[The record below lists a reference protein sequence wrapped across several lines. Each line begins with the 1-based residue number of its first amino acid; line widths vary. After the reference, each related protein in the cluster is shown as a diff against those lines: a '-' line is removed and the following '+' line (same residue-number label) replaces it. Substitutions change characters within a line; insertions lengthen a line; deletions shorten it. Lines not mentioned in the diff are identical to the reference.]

1 MNKRKADKGI
11 VLRMHLQNMAMGLAP
26 VILFMPVALI
36 LHYMEQLGAWWVPL
50 LFTYFA
56 VYYTAQ
62 ALILIPKHYTK
73 LHHQLG
79 SEMFYQ
85 LYPDEMKKALHRIR
99 KTISPERELVIAD
112 YRSRMIDTDAD
123 ERSRKRSTA
132 SAVLYTVAAAI
143 VFVLAVFC
151 LYRLIRGLQN
161 GEKLN
166 FARVLHFVSIFL
178 MLTVSIALFRK
189 WFGTILQVV
198 TCVMLFYDIWANI
211 ANKLNVPVLYTMTP
225 VYEALIVAGVYLV
238 AGLGLPLVARHLNER
253 ARMHRNRQEFD
264 LAMYELGV
272 IDEKELAYR
281 MEK

>member
-99 KTISPERELVIAD
+99 KTILPERELVIAD

-161 GEKLN
+161 GEKLCPC
-166 FARVLHFVSIFL
+166 S
-178 MLTVSIALFRK
+178 AL
-189 WFGTILQVV
+189 
-198 TCVMLFYDIWANI
+198 C
-211 ANKLNVPVLYTMTP
+211 
-225 VYEALIVAGVYLV
+225 
-238 AGLGLPLVARHLNER
+238 
-253 ARMHRNRQEFD
+253 FD
-264 LAMYELGV
+264 LPDADGINRSVQKMVRNNSTGGHMCHALLRYLGQHC
-272 IDEKELAYR
+272 KQA
-281 MEK
+281 